1 MYKVLTGLIKANGG
15 RYFFQIHLIVFLCGC
30 SIATVN
36 GCPNNEQYWRRLF
49 WNLNCRFWKIK
60 IVVLFSE
67 NKKPRPQLLVLANSI
82 TRLPPEILSDITF
95 ILSLLKHVWRWQV
108 SWRRSII
115 IIRLLGTYKEN
126 IRGLLKNSDIR
137 FKNFKIKRWSQQA
150 SHSEP
155 FSSIGGNQ
163 PISFKK
169 WKTPKRYILGS
180 IICTYWLSL
189 GGGGD
194 ICRTYG
200 PSAARCVSP
209 AREPNI
215 SWSGPT

>member
-1 MYKVLTGLIKANGG
+1 MKMAGIMKKVYCYG
-15 RYFFQIHLIVFLCGC
+15 
-30 SIATVN
+30 
-36 GCPNNEQYWRRLF
+36 P
-49 WNLNCRFWKIK
+49 
-60 IVVLFSE
+60 
-67 NKKPRPQLLVLANSI
+67 
-82 TRLPPEILSDITF
+82 LS
-95 ILSLLKHVWRWQV
+95 
-108 SWRRSII
+108 
-115 IIRLLGTYKEN
+115 TYKEN

-169 WKTPKRYILGS
+169 LKDAEEAHIRVNNMYLLTELR
-180 IICTYWLSL
+180 
-189 GGGGD
+189 GGGG
-194 ICRTYG
+194 ICRTHG

-215 SWSGPT
+215 SWSGST